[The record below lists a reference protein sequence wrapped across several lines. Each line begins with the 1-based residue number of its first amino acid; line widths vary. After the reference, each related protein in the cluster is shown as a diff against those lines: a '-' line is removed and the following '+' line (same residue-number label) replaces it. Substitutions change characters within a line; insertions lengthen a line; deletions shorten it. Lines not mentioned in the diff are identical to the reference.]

1 MTNINIANI
10 ITDTNNTYATA
21 TTIAYDYNYANPAA
35 AINEQIIAINPEQ
48 DYTTE

>member
-21 TTIAYDYNYANPAA
+21 TTIAYDYNYATPA

-48 DYTTE
+48 DYNNR